1 MAKILLIDDE
11 VAILQ
16 LMSELCEQMGH
27 EVFSAQ
33 TGAEGLAL
41 IRSEH
46 PDLVVV
52 DLRIGDMSGLQIIE
66 NTRAAHPEIA
76 IVMVTGYGSVETA
89 VEAMKLGAFDYLTK
103 PFELEDL
110 QRTVR
115 HALAGGGKQPVS
127 LDGLSGMEETA
138 GPEPLLQQVI
148 GESAEI
154 KAVLA
159 QVKKVADIARPVLL
173 EGEFGTGKN
182 LIARVLH
189 NTSERKNR
197 PFKIIQCSALSEELL
212 EQELLGL
219 AEAAESQTIFQRAHG
234 GTLLIE
240 EIELLSPRLQAQ
252 LSLFLEDLDK
262 QRIAGLLNDEFDFR
276 LVVSSSLKLEDLV
289 AKKAFRQDLFY
300 HLNIIPIQLPDLRQ
314 RKKDIYLLAEHFL
327 KRYAKLTGLKAK
339 ELDKYSIS
347 FIENYGWPGNIS
359 ELQNAIERA
368 CALAEGNK
376 VKPADLPPTVTQKVE
391 IADEDKQIS
400 QLPIGSELSDY
411 IKKQEK
417 IFIRETLRFNEGSRE
432 KTASMLGVSI
442 ATLYRKMGLKLER
455 EKAFRGEDS

>member
-1 MAKILLIDDE
+1 MVDR
-11 VAILQ
+11 
-16 LMSELCEQMGH
+16 
-27 EVFSAQ
+27 
-33 TGAEGLAL
+33 
-41 IRSEH
+41 IR
-46 PDLVVV
+46 V
-52 DLRIGDMSGLQIIE
+52 SGEPQWRRL
-66 NTRAAHPEIA
+66 
-76 IVMVTGYGSVETA
+76 
-89 VEAMKLGAFDYLTK
+89 KLGAFDYLTK

-327 KRYAKLTGLKAK
+327 KRYAKLT
-339 ELDKYSIS
+339 
-347 FIENYGWPGNIS
+347 
-359 ELQNAIERA
+359 
-368 CALAEGNK
+368 
-376 VKPADLPPTVTQKVE
+376 V
-391 IADEDKQIS
+391 
-400 QLPIGSELSDY
+400 
-411 IKKQEK
+411 
-417 IFIRETLRFNEGSRE
+417 
-432 KTASMLGVSI
+432 
-442 ATLYRKMGLKLER
+442 
-455 EKAFRGEDS
+455 